1 MNNPFKLIF
10 LIINLL
16 PSVAPNNFSQPF
28 PETELQMGQN
38 ASQIDKRDSKL
49 IIHGGMEVDGITVS
63 KSLPGLTSQRPCTLG
78 FPVVKY
84 DKYFG
89 FLTSYA
95 CANSDVFVEETE
107 VGKAEAPGAFIPERG
122 LDYTFVRIYPEYW
135 SDEISQKITHSQ
147 CGKDGKGIDEF
158 IPLMPTPSQPPFYG
172 GFTVCAYGAGS
183 GYVCGEVVK
192 IVDTVKVRSPIDQE
206 DYQFSGATKVKMNK
220 PYSNVDLGAP
230 VYIPLQIPDSEQMI
244 ASPVGQ
250 VIEVVGEQEQ
260 NI

>member
-95 CANSDVFVEETE
+95 CSNTNFFVQDDKGESIA
-107 VGKAEAPGAFIPERG
+107 VGTVLLPREFDPSRG
-122 LDYTFVRIYPEYW
+122 LDYALVFVY
-135 SDEISQKITHSQ
+135 D
-147 CGKDGKGIDEF
+147 
-158 IPLMPTPSQPPFYG
+158 
-172 GFTVCAYGAGS
+172 
-183 GYVCGEVVK
+183 
-192 IVDTVKVRSPIDQE
+192 
-206 DYQFSGATKVKMNK
+206 DY
-220 PYSNVDLGAP
+220 
-230 VYIPLQIPDSEQMI
+230 
-244 ASPVGQ
+244 
-250 VIEVVGEQEQ
+250 
-260 NI
+260 